1 MVHSGSDHSRFRP
14 TCRPWRT
21 QFGLQHRLG
30 RVIVM
35 IYSFVMVM
43 SLLMVVLYVT
53 KLTVLRAE
61 QSVQLAM
68 SMAQPLGAERSAY
81 VRAKAPGKAG
91 GVDHPVMP
99 VDTDVFAKT
108 ETPSKTGMPYMT
120 DDRLKEEAFTLKHA
134 EALVEQLFKH
144 DDNITRLVVTLSG
157 DNKVNSVEV
166 IGTRLAHRQSEEAIC
181 SSGLCTSEIAVSALE
196 ATELEASELGE
207 SQLCSSVCCPSVKGY
222 PLWTLNITGS
232 LGDPP
237 QKSMVYQVDYC
248 IAVMWFS
255 AFSKALPLLVIYL
268 MSLSAAFVILYR
280 WLHRQSQESRRLLE
294 TGLAM
299 TEQLT
304 EELRDCRQP
313 APSTF
318 DSSVS
323 SQLKQY
329 PDIWANVSHEL
340 CTPLNGILG
349 FVQCLEHE
357 HALSDKPLY
366 KGGDK
371 GRNKGIDKEA
381 SDVAKAKSHKDEILP
396 AAKEAEI
403 AAPTPASTVET
414 VSPMLEQTAFIKQA
428 ALTLNHSIEGLL
440 DYLRLEQGDVVTE
453 MQCVRVSQL
462 VRQCV
467 DNITARATEKRLRLD
482 VRLPSDANLP
492 VMLDTQ
498 HLQKIIGCLLDNA
511 VKFTDDGEIR
521 VSVTLTP
528 QAAVLLQN
536 GEPEG
541 DRSVSERVPLS
552 YVDIDIRIQDSGGGI
567 PVNRLQAVF
576 RPFIQADAAVA
587 EHYGGLGL
595 GLTIAS
601 RLAKLMGARLRLNSS
616 KGKGVECCLTLTA
629 NQATQGTLPVEEAF
643 RTCDLSR
650 FKACSVLVAD
660 DSKVNQLLVKALLV
674 SMGMSRIRF
683 ADDGRQAVAAVKA
696 DQPDVVLMDCQMPQ
710 MNGIEATAAIRRY
723 YGSNQL
729 PVVALTA
736 NVSET
741 ERQRCLNAGMNDF
754 VTKPVFKTELFQ
766 ALWTVLEAKQ
776 PK

>member
-68 SMAQPLGAERSAY
+68 SMALPLGAERSAY
-81 VRAKAPGKAG
+81 ARTKAPGKAG
-91 GVDHPVMP
+91 GVDHSVMP
-99 VDTDVFAKT
+99 VDTDVFAIT

-166 IGTRLAHRQSEEAIC
+166 IGTRLAYRQSEEAIC
-181 SSGLCTSEIAVSALE
+181 SSGLCS
-196 ATELEASELGE
+196 SELGE
-207 SQLCSSVCCPSVKGY
+207 LQICSSVCCPSVKGY

-255 AFSKALPLLVIYL
+255 AFSKALPLLMIYL

-280 WLHRQSQESRRLLE
+280 WLYRQSQESRRLLE

-313 APSTF
+313 APSTS

-323 SQLKQY
+323 SRSKQY

-528 QAAVLLQN
+528 QAAALPQN

-541 DRSVSERVPLS
+541 DCSVSERVPLS

-616 KGKGVECCLTLTA
+616 TGKGVECCLTLTA

-696 DQPDVVLMDCQMPQ
+696 NQPDVVLMDCQMPQ

-754 VTKPVFKTELFQ
+754 VTKPVFKAELFQ

>member
-68 SMAQPLGAERSAY
+68 SMALPLGAERSAY
-81 VRAKAPGKAG
+81 ARTKAPGKAG
-91 GVDHPVMP
+91 GVDHSVMP
-99 VDTDVFAKT
+99 VDTDVFAIT

-166 IGTRLAHRQSEEAIC
+166 IGTRLAHWQSEEAIC
-181 SSGLCTSEIAVSALE
+181 SSGLCS
-196 ATELEASELGE
+196 SELGE
-207 SQLCSSVCCPSVKGY
+207 LQICSSVCCPSVKGY

-294 TGLAM
+294 TGLAI

-323 SQLKQY
+323 SRSKQY

-403 AAPTPASTVET
+403 AAPTVET

-528 QAAVLLQN
+528 QAAALPQN

-541 DRSVSERVPLS
+541 DCSVSERVPLS

-616 KGKGVECCLTLTA
+616 TGKGVECCLTLTA

-696 DQPDVVLMDCQMPQ
+696 NQPDVVLMDCQMPQ

-754 VTKPVFKTELFQ
+754 VTKPVFKAELFQ
-766 ALWTVLEAKQ
+766 ALWAVLEAKQ